1 MSIITIK
8 NEKISVDIST
18 MAAEMQSI
26 KANGKEYMWNGDP
39 KFWGRRAPAL
49 FPICGSLKD
58 NKYMYDGKFYSLNQ
72 HGFAK
77 LSEFTVVEK
86 TDDSAEFSL
95 CANEETLKVYP
106 FNFDL
111 RIRYT
116 LKELS
121 IEIQYKVINNDSKDM
136 YFSIGS
142 HEGYMCEEGFWDYTL
157 EFEKNENLISADV
170 DGSLLCE
177 RKVNLGENV
186 KELKLSNELFNI
198 DSLIF
203 LNLNSKSVK
212 LKNDNKC
219 IRVDFP
225 DFETLLI
232 WTVKNSKYVCI
243 EPWCGIPDYTT
254 SDYDFTKKTGII
266 KLAPNNSTTRTH
278 TITIEK

>member
-1 MSIITIK
+1 
-8 NEKISVDIST
+8 
-18 MAAEMQSI
+18 
-26 KANGKEYMWNGDP
+26 
-39 KFWGRRAPAL
+39 
-49 FPICGSLKD
+49 
-58 NKYMYDGKFYSLNQ
+58 
-72 HGFAK
+72 
-77 LSEFTVVEK
+77 
-86 TDDSAEFSL
+86 
-95 CANEETLKVYP
+95 
-106 FNFDL
+106 
-111 RIRYT
+111 
-116 LKELS
+116 
-121 IEIQYKVINNDSKDM
+121 M

>member
-8 NEKISVDIST
+8 NEKITVDIST
-18 MAAEMQSI
+18 TAAEMQSI
-26 KANGKEYMWNGDP
+26 KANGKEYLWNGDP

-58 NKYMYDGKFYSLNQ
+58 DKYLFDGKFYSLNQ

-77 LSEFTVVEK
+77 FSEFSVVDA
-86 TDDSAEFSL
+86 TDVSAEFSL
-95 CANEETLKVYP
+95 CANEETLKNYP

-111 RIRYT
+111 RIKYT
-116 LKELS
+116 LNEQS
-121 IEIQYKVINNDSKDM
+121 IEIEYKVINNDNKDM

-157 EFEKNENLISADV
+157 EFEKNEDLISADV

-186 KELKLSNELFNI
+186 RELKLSNELFDM

-203 LNLNSKSVK
+203 LNLNSKSIK

-219 IRVDFP
+219 LRVDFK
-225 DFETLLI
+225 DFEALLI

-254 SDYDFTKKTGII
+254 SDYDFTKKKGII
-266 KLAPNNSTTRTH
+266 KLAPNNSSTRTH

>member
-8 NEKISVDIST
+8 NEKITVDIST

-26 KANGKEYMWNGDP
+26 KANGKEYLWNGDP

>member
-26 KANGKEYMWNGDP
+26 KANGKEYLWNGDP

-219 IRVDFP
+219 IRVDFK